1 MTSHLASLL
10 LNELVNV
17 MGQDASSLPNVQLN
31 YDDTMSGD
39 KLNEIAQK
47 FITYGDY
54 DNARI
59 CLLMAIEKSHT
70 KSMLQ
75 LGTYYEQVE
84 PNVDEM
90 IRLYTLTYENGD
102 KEGAFQLASYY
113 TKMKNE
119 PEMIKYLVIGA
130 ERFNDRDAIY
140 NLIIHYL
147 TKEDKENSLKFCD
160 KLIENNPNAGHYMK
174 GHIFEKFNDID
185 CMKIHYHMFLTNL
198 PPNPVGTQED
208 GEKILDVIKTY
219 MHNEIDLPFIQS
231 MLHKFQITDG
241 GVLGHLQFKINKTKL
256 SNYKM
261 NGDCMICYETKDLQ
275 MFDCLGHHYCLG
287 CIMKIQQCAVCKC
300 SRKCMH

>member
-1 MTSHLASLL
+1 
-10 LNELVNV
+10 
-17 MGQDASSLPNVQLN
+17 MGQDVSAVSSEPLN

-39 KLNEIAQK
+39 KLNKIAQK

-59 CLLMAIEKSHT
+59 CLSMAIDKGHT

-90 IRLYTLTYENGD
+90 IRLYTLTYENGN

-119 PEMIKYLVIGA
+119 SEMIKYLVIGA

-147 TKEDKENSLKFCD
+147 TKEDKDNSLKFCD

-208 GEKILDVIKTY
+208 GEKILDVIKIY

-231 MLHKFQITDG
+231 MLHKFQITDS

-261 NGDCMICYETKDLQ
+261 NGDCMICYETKDIQ

>member
-1 MTSHLASLL
+1 
-10 LNELVNV
+10 